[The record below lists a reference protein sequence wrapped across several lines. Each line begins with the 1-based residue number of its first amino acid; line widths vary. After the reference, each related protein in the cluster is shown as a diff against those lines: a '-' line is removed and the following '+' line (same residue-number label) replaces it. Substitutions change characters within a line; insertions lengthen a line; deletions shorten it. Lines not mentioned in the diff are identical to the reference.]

1 MSLHALIIFP
11 HLVVAQ
17 SLEVLDDEF
26 IQELERVG
34 GVGLLEGAWRE
45 TLVDVDPVEGVA
57 GRRKALG
64 HLTEEG
70 GVGP

>member
-1 MSLHALIIFP
+1 VSLHALIIFP

-17 SLEVLDDEF
+17 SLEVLNDEF

-45 TLVDVDPVEGVA
+45 TLIDVYPV
-57 GRRKALG
+57 
-64 HLTEEG
+64 
-70 GVGP
+70 